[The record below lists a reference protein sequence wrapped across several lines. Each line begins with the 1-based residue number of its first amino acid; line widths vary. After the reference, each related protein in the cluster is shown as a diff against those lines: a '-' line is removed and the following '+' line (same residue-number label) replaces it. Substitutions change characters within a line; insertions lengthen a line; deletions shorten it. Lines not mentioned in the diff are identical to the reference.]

1 MKAVERIAR
10 TGMSQGFD
18 AAGGGLL
25 LDEEEGTEAFGRR
38 GPTRTYSS
46 ASIINSVS
54 VRSRV
59 VAMRTKCM
67 TPMFCSPRSIAPT

>member
-1 MKAVERIAR
+1 LKAIERTVR
-10 TGMSQGFD
+10 TRINRRFD
-18 AAGGGLL
+18 AAGGGVWL
-25 LDEEEGTEAFGRR
+25 EKEEGAEALWRR
-38 GPTRTYSS
+38 GPIQPYSS

-59 VAMRTKCM
+59 VAMRTRCM